1 MGKAE
6 NAREMFKSGFNCS
19 QAVLTSFAGD
29 FGLDE
34 ANAKRVAAA
43 FGGGMGH
50 MGKTCGAVTGAIMV
64 LGLRYGMT
72 VNDGTQSNNTSY
84 DKVQEFAN
92 KFRAKH
98 GSITCL
104 KLLGAG
110 YESRKELLEA
120 IDKGIPQKICPGLVY
135 DAAAIVEALI

>member
-1 MGKAE
+1 MGRAE
-6 NAREMFKSGFNCS
+6 NARDMFTSGFNCS

-29 FGLDE
+29 FGMDE
-34 ANAKRVAAA
+34 ASAKRVAAA

-72 VNDGTQSNNTSY
+72 ANDGTQSNNTAY
-84 DKVQEFAN
+84 DKVQEFAK
-92 KFRAKH
+92 KFRANN

-104 KLLGAG
+104 KLLGKG
-110 YESRKELLEA
+110 YNSREELMAA

-135 DAAAIVEALI
+135 DAATIVEGLI